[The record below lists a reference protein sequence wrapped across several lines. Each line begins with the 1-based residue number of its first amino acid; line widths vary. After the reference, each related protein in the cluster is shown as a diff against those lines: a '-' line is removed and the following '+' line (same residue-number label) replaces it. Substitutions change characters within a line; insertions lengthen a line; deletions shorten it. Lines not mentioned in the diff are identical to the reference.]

1 MKKPLLASMLTAC
14 LITTGLVTLQAC
26 SSYGDTSPDTGD
38 TQPTGKTK
46 GQKFSEC
53 LDVKSPEECDQV
65 INRRSTSY

>member
-1 MKKPLLASMLTAC
+1 MHKLLLAC
-14 LITTGLVTLQAC
+14 LLGTCLVTLQAW
-26 SSYGDTSPDTGD
+26 SSYGDTSPDTGEP
-38 TQPTGKTK
+38 QPTGKTR